1 MSRVIPTPSLKS
13 IPPSV
18 VPVSWNH
25 TPTQLSG
32 PWKEISL
39 IPLFFSHPSFKPS
52 RCVQNSVLSQSS
64 EHNGP
69 NPRSTSCLGGGSS
82 SLLLL
87 PSRSCRLF
95 CTSAYALC
103 QSDPF
108 LSARH
113 LPVPFPLTWNKTQ
126 SPCRGHKVLDD
137 LSHWRSLLP
146 ITLKSLLFLQYV
158 PAMLA
163 GRNALPSCS
172 LTAYSFIFL
181 IHFSTEKL
189 FQRGLSD
196 FLSDSA
202 LSYFFLY
209 STFPCLILYIYVLA
223 NAFICL
229 PSSKCILFPVNA

>member
-1 MSRVIPTPSLKS
+1 MSHVIPTPSLKS

-25 TPTQLSG
+25 TPTQLSR

-64 EHNGP
+64 EHSGP
-69 NPRSTSCLGGGSS
+69 SPRSTSCLGGGNS

-87 PSRSCRLF
+87 ASRPCRLF
-95 CTSAYALC
+95 CTIECALC

-108 LSARH
+108 LSAWH

-126 SPCRGHKVLDD
+126 SPYRGHKVLDD

-163 GRNALPSCS
+163 ARNALPSCS
-172 LTAYSFIFL
+172 LTAYSFIF
-181 IHFSTEKL
+181 
-189 FQRGLSD
+189 
-196 FLSDSA
+196 FLSTSLLKNFSKED
-202 LSYFFLY
+202 
-209 STFPCLILYIYVLA
+209 FPISPLPLHFLILSVQHFPLPHIIYL
-223 NAFICL
+223 
-229 PSSKCILFPVNA
+229 CIS

>member
-1 MSRVIPTPSLKS
+1 MSRVIPTPALKS

-52 RCVQNSVLSQSS
+52 RCVQNSVFSQSS

-69 NPRSTSCLGGGSS
+69 SPRSTSCLGGGSS

-95 CTSAYALC
+95 CTSACALC
-103 QSDPF
+103 QNDPF

-113 LPVPFPLTWNKTQ
+113 LPVPFPPTWNKTQ
-126 SPCRGHKVLDD
+126 SPCCGHKVLDD

-163 GRNALPSCS
+163 GRNALPSCN
-172 LTAYSFIFL
+172 LTAYSFIFFYPL
-181 IHFSTEKL
+181 LYWKTFPKRTFWFPL
-189 FQRGLSD
+189 WLRT
-196 FLSDSA
+196 FL
-202 LSYFFLY
+202 FFLY

-229 PSSKCILFPVNA
+229 PSSKCILFTVNA